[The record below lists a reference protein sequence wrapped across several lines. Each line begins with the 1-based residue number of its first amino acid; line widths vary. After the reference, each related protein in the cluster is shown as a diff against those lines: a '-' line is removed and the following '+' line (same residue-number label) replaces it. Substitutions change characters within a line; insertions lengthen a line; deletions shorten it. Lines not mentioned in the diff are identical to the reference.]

1 MHCHGLH
8 TVRIPGCPESLHLP
22 CFFLNTPPPPQQQW
36 TLQMVVPGYTLL
48 CTMLGEGK
56 IGLPAGGGG
65 GVRGSPPKEGG
76 GVWQWGSCDRTLG
89 KVPIT
94 SNRGC

>member
-1 MHCHGLH
+1 MLRPIMG
-8 TVRIPGCPESLHLP
+8 V
-22 CFFLNTPPPPQQQW
+22 
-36 TLQMVVPGYTLL
+36 LQIRGSY
-48 CTMLGEGK
+48 CRGEGK
-56 IGLPAGGGG
+56 IGLRAGGGG
-65 GVRGSPPKEGG
+65 GGVVGAPRRRG